1 MTSPSTKNV
10 VDKKKSPVL
19 RRPRIWLFGAYFQRE
34 YSGRVTALYEVLFSF
49 IIGTLP
55 FWIGGIVLVARGKG
69 LPVSSDG
76 YFFEQYWNA
85 TRSTIERGEL
95 LIFAIS
101 FLSPA
106 LWLAAHEPE
115 GGATLP
121 HRRPIM
127 IGTFLIAV
135 IATALFALIQAELSL
150 DMPAIYK
157 ISLWLTGIAILLMYL
172 ALTYHGFRTPKM
184 DLNESDLRRPQNRF
198 IDEFAEHRRQS

>member
-1 MTSPSTKNV
+1 MNNPSTESFEGERKIHSIR
-10 VDKKKSPVL
+10 KPK
-19 RRPRIWLFGAYFQRE
+19 IWLLGAYFQKE
-34 YSGRVTALYEVLFSF
+34 YSGRIVAFYEVLFSF

-69 LPVSSDG
+69 LPVSGDG
-76 YFFEQYWNA
+76 YFLEQYWNA

-127 IGTFLIAV
+127 VGTLLIAV
-135 IATALFALIQAELSL
+135 IATALFALIQAQLDL

-157 ISLWLTGIAILLMYL
+157 ISLWLTAVAVLLMYL

-184 DLNESDLRRPQNRF
+184 NLNETDLRRPQNKF
-198 IDEFAEHRRQS
+198 MDEFAKHRGQS